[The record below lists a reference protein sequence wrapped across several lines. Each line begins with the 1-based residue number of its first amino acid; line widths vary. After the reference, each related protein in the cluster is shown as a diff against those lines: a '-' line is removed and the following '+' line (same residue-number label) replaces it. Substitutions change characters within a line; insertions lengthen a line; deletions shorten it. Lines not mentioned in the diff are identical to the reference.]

1 MYGSG
6 TKDGYGAF
14 NTVTETDVMADTA
27 DGLPG
32 VRGLHPRHYAALR
45 LEILRTGADLSD
57 QQLRDIVEALQAEA
71 CLRRPGPVARRSEV
85 RIEAQVCAFA

>member
-6 TKDGYGAF
+6 TKAGYGAF
-14 NTVTETDVMADTA
+14 MTFMDTDVMADTA
-27 DGLPG
+27 DCRPG
-32 VRGLHPRHYAALR
+32 VRGLHPSHYAALR

-71 CLRRPGPVARRSEV
+71 CLRRPGPVARRSKV
-85 RIEAQVCAFA
+85 RVEAPVCAFA